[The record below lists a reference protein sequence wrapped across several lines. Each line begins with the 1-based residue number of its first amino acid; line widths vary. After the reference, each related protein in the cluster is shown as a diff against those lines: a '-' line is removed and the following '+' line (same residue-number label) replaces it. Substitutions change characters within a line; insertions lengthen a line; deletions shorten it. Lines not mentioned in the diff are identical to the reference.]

1 MREHTTTKYD
11 GDNDTFMRE
20 AGNNKR
26 GVIPPPARS
35 GRGHALAVHE
45 HLDARLDVDVAG
57 SELGTSEVQGT

>member
-1 MREHTTTKYD
+1 MS
-11 GDNDTFMRE
+11 E
-20 AGNNKR
+20 AGNDKR
-26 GVIPPPARS
+26 GEIPPPTRP